1 MRLYSGLANLFE
13 PKLFPAEVFGKARA
27 GVGAMALAFA
37 LSGAS
42 TGALAETPAARPAP
56 PAPTAPAGSAPKTT
70 PSAPTAPAPI
80 APAAPTAAGFW
91 QSNYEPGKPSGWFYF
106 VEHNGVYEGRLV
118 KGFKK
123 APDDPVNETCVNC
136 PGDKKNAPMMGLV
149 IVWGMQRHGAKYE
162 NGSIMD
168 PRDGSIY
175 HAQME
180 VSPDGQKLFVRGYLG
195 VSLFGQTQTWDRL
208 PDNAIP
214 ANAIPGEP
222 VVAAQ
227 AKKKPAVPTKPAP
240 ATTGKAAAPAQA
252 EPAPVPAPTQ

>member
-13 PKLFPAEVFGKARA
+13 PKLFPADVFGKSRA
-27 GVGAMALAFA
+27 GIGAMALAFA
-37 LSGAS
+37 FALSSAT
-42 TGALAETPAARPAP
+42 TGALAESPPAKPAPPAAAKPAP
-56 PAPTAPAGSAPKTT
+56 PAPTAP
-70 PSAPTAPAPI
+70 TAQT

-106 VEHNGVYEGRLV
+106 VDHNGVYEGRLV

-123 APDDPVNETCVNC
+123 APDDPVNETCVKC

-227 AKKKPAVPTKPAP
+227 AKKKPAVPAKPSAPTTAGKAGAPAP
-240 ATTGKAAAPAQA
+240 T
-252 EPAPVPAPTQ
+252 EPAPLPVPAK

>member
-1 MRLYSGLANLFE
+1 MRLYSGLADLFE
-13 PKLFPAEVFGKARA
+13 QKPFPSDVFGKSR
-27 GVGAMALAFA
+27 VGAMALALA
-37 LSGAS
+37 LSSAT
-42 TGALAETPAARPAP
+42 TGALAKSPAAKTAPPAAAKTAL
-56 PAPTAPAGSAPKTT
+56 PAPTAAAPV
-70 PSAPTAPAPI
+70 APTT
-80 APAAPTAAGFW
+80 PTAAGFW

-106 VEHNGVYEGRLV
+106 VDHNGVYEGRLV

-123 APDDPVNETCVNC
+123 APDDPVNETCVKC
-136 PGDKKNAPMMGLV
+136 PGDKKDAPMMGLV

-208 PDNAIP
+208 PDNVMP

-227 AKKKPAVPTKPAP
+227 AKKKPAVAAKPSAP
-240 ATTGKAAAPAQA
+240 PKAPGAPAQTEA
-252 EPAPVPAPTQ
+252 APLPAHTQ

>member
-1 MRLYSGLANLFE
+1 MRLYSGLAHLFE
-13 PKLFPAEVFGKARA
+13 QKLFPTDVFARARA
-27 GVGAMALAFA
+27 GVGAMALALA
-37 LSGAS
+37 LSGAA
-42 TGALAETPAARPAP
+42 TGALAEQPAAKPAP
-56 PAPTAPAGSAPKTT
+56 AAPVAPAAPAAKTASPAPTAT
-70 PSAPTAPAPI
+70 

-106 VEHNGVYEGRLV
+106 VEHNGFYEGRLV

-123 APDDPVNETCVNC
+123 TPDETVSDTCANC

-208 PDNAIP
+208 PDNVIP

-227 AKKKPAVPTKPAP
+227 AKKKPSVPAKPSTSA
-240 ATTGKAAAPAQA
+240 GKASAAPELEAAPA
-252 EPAPVPAPTQ
+252 PK

>member
-1 MRLYSGLANLFE
+1 M
-13 PKLFPAEVFGKARA
+13 
-27 GVGAMALAFA
+27 
-37 LSGAS
+37 
-42 TGALAETPAARPAP
+42 
-56 PAPTAPAGSAPKTT
+56 
-70 PSAPTAPAPI
+70 
-80 APAAPTAAGFW
+80 
-91 QSNYEPGKPSGWFYF
+91 
-106 VEHNGVYEGRLV
+106 
-118 KGFKK
+118 
-123 APDDPVNETCVNC
+123 NC

-208 PDNAIP
+208 PDNVIP

-222 VVAAQ
+222 VVAPWPRRSLPSPPSHLSGWKGAGAPAQ
-227 AKKKPAVPTKPAP
+227 TEAAPPPAP
-240 ATTGKAAAPAQA
+240 AH
-252 EPAPVPAPTQ
+252 

>member
-1 MRLYSGLANLFE
+1 MWLYSGLATF
-13 PKLFPAEVFGKARA
+13 FGPARA
-27 GVGAMALAFA
+27 RPRLSIAVAVALTAA
-37 LSGAS
+37 A
-42 TGALAETPAARPAP
+42 TGALAE
-56 PAPTAPAGSAPKTT
+56 S
-70 PSAPTAPAPI
+70 PS
-80 APAAPTAAGFW
+80 APTAAGFW
-91 QSNYEPGKPSGWFYF
+91 QSNYDNGQPSGWFYF

-123 APDDPVNETCVNC
+123 TPDDPVNETCVNC
-136 PGDKKNAPMMGLV
+136 PGDKKNTPMMGLV

-195 VSLFGQTQTWDRL
+195 MSLFGQTQTWDRL

-227 AKKKPAVPTKPAP
+227 SKKKPSVAAKPS
-240 ATTGKAAAPAQA
+240 ATAGKAPAAPAQT
-252 EPAPVPAPTQ
+252 EPAPGPAPVQ

>member
-1 MRLYSGLANLFE
+1 MRLYSGLANE
-13 PKLFPAEVFGKARA
+13 QRLFPADVFEKARV
-27 GVGAMALAFA
+27 GVGAVALALA
-37 LSGAS
+37 LSAAT
-42 TGALAETPAARPAP
+42 TGALAESPAAKPTPTAPTAPAAPAAKTAP
-56 PAPTAPAGSAPKTT
+56 PAPTAA
-70 PSAPTAPAPI
+70 APT

-195 VSLFGQTQTWDRL
+195 MSLFGQTQTWDRL

-227 AKKKPAVPTKPAP
+227 AKKKPAVPAKPSAP
-240 ATTGKAAAPAQA
+240 ATAGKAGAPAQT
-252 EPAPVPAPTQ
+252 EPAPPPAATQ

>member
-1 MRLYSGLANLFE
+1 MRFYCGL
-13 PKLFPAEVFGKARA
+13 PKLFAQNPFSTALSGNACA
-27 GVGAMALAFA
+27 GVGAMVLTLALCAA
-37 LSGAS
+37 AS
-42 TGALAETPAARPAP
+42 GALAETPAPAP
-56 PAPTAPAGSAPKTT
+56 RAAPA
-70 PSAPTAPAPI
+70 
-80 APAAPTAAGFW
+80 APAAPTATTAPSAAGFW
-91 QSNYEPGKPSGWFYF
+91 QSNYDTGKPSGWFYF
-106 VEHNGVYEGRLV
+106 VDHNGVYEGRLV

-123 APDDPVNETCVNC
+123 APDDPINETCLNC

-208 PDNAIP
+208 PDNVMP
-214 ANAIPGEP
+214 ASAIPGEP

-227 AKKKPAVPTKPAP
+227 AKKKPAVAAKPAAP
-240 ATTGKAAAPAQA
+240 TTAGKAPAAPAQA
-252 EPAPVPAPTQ
+252 EPAPVPAPAQ

>member
-1 MRLYSGLANLFE
+1 MRLYSGLVYLFE
-13 PKLFPAEVFGKARA
+13 QKLFPADVFEKARA
-27 GVGAMALAFA
+27 SVGAMALAFA
-37 LSGAS
+37 LSGAT
-42 TGALAETPAARPAP
+42 TGALAESPAAP
-56 PAPTAPAGSAPKTT
+56 PAPTAP
-70 PSAPTAPAPI
+70 TAPA

-106 VEHNGVYEGRLV
+106 MEHNGVYEGRLV

-123 APDDPVNETCVNC
+123 APDDPVSETCVNC

-208 PDNAIP
+208 PDNVMP

-227 AKKKPAVPTKPAP
+227 AKKKPAVAAKPAASAKP
-240 ATTGKAAAPAQA
+240 SAPTTGKAPAEPATAPAPAQ
-252 EPAPVPAPTQ
+252 

>member
-1 MRLYSGLANLFE
+1 MRLYSGLAHPFE
-13 PKLFPAEVFGKARA
+13 QKPIDVFGKARA
-27 GVGAMALAFA
+27 SVGAIALALA
-37 LSGAS
+37 LSGAT
-42 TGALAETPAARPAP
+42 TGALAESPAAKPAP
-56 PAPTAPAGSAPKTT
+56 PAPTAPAAKAAT
-70 PSAPTAPAPI
+70 PAPTPT

-123 APDDPVNETCVNC
+123 TPDEPVSETCEKC
-136 PGDKKNAPMMGLV
+136 PGDKKDAPMMGLV
-149 IVWGMQRHGAKYE
+149 IVWGMERHGAKYE
-162 NGSIMD
+162 HGSIMD

-227 AKKKPAVPTKPAP
+227 AKKKPSVPAKPLP
-240 ATTGKAAAPAQA
+240 ATTGKAPGAPAPT
-252 EPAPVPAPTQ
+252 EPAPIPAPAH

>member
-1 MRLYSGLANLFE
+1 
-13 PKLFPAEVFGKARA
+13 
-27 GVGAMALAFA
+27 
-37 LSGAS
+37 
-42 TGALAETPAARPAP
+42 
-56 PAPTAPAGSAPKTT
+56 
-70 PSAPTAPAPI
+70 
-80 APAAPTAAGFW
+80 
-91 QSNYEPGKPSGWFYF
+91 
-106 VEHNGVYEGRLV
+106 
-118 KGFKK
+118 
-123 APDDPVNETCVNC
+123 
-136 PGDKKNAPMMGLV
+136 MMGLV

-208 PDNAIP
+208 PDNVIP

-227 AKKKPAVPTKPAP
+227 AKKKPAVPANSSVTTKPSAPTTAGKAPIAP
-240 ATTGKAAAPAQA
+240 APT
-252 EPAPVPAPTQ
+252 EPAPPPAATQ

>member
-1 MRLYSGLANLFE
+1 M
-13 PKLFPAEVFGKARA
+13 
-27 GVGAMALAFA
+27 
-37 LSGAS
+37 
-42 TGALAETPAARPAP
+42 
-56 PAPTAPAGSAPKTT
+56 
-70 PSAPTAPAPI
+70 
-80 APAAPTAAGFW
+80 
-91 QSNYEPGKPSGWFYF
+91 
-106 VEHNGVYEGRLV
+106 
-118 KGFKK
+118 
-123 APDDPVNETCVNC
+123 NC

-227 AKKKPAVPTKPAP
+227 AKKKLSVPAKPSPP
-240 ATTGKAAAPAQA
+240 AMTGKAPGAPAQTGS
-252 EPAPVPAPTQ
+252 APLPAPTQ